1 MVKFIIR
8 RIGLMI
14 LTTLCLTLL
23 VFFIT
28 NLYPNLEKL
37 AKTQL
42 NFRMSDGAVTSYLE
56 RNGYL
61 RPTPIGYAQWLG
73 VIPGYVSE
81 QIKMAR

>member
-1 MVKFIIR
+1 
-8 RIGLMI
+8 MI

-42 NFRMSDGAVTSYLE
+42 NFRMSDDAVTSYLE

-61 RPTPIGYAQWLG
+61 RPTPVGYA
-73 VIPGYVSE
+73 
-81 QIKMAR
+81 K